1 MKGTGIIRRVDDL
14 GRILIPKEIRR
25 QLKIREGDPLEIFT
39 DNEAVILKKYS
50 LVKEFRKSAAKYAK
64 ILAQESG
71 HTVIICNKDII
82 VAVGRSTLLKDS
94 SDIEKICAVGKPIS
108 APLQDAIG
116 QHKSFITTRGNLDFI
131 GVTDYSDEKCVRHQ
145 AVMPLIYEGE
155 AEGALILLSM
165 RQECPIS
172 EEDQKMMRIVASC
185 IIDDD

>member
-1 MKGTGIIRRVDDL
+1 MKGTGIVRRVDDL

-25 QLKIREGDPLEIFT
+25 QLKIRENDPLEIFT
-39 DNEAVILKKYS
+39 DDGAVILKKYS
-50 LVKEFRKSAAKYAK
+50 LVREFQKSAAKYAK

-82 VAVGRSTLLKDS
+82 VAVGSSTSSKDS
-94 SDIEKICAVGKPIS
+94 SDIEKICAVGKSIS
-108 APLQDAIG
+108 APLQDAIE
-116 QHKSFITTRGNLDFI
+116 QHKSFITKRGNVNFR
-131 GVTDYSDEKCVRHQ
+131 GVTDYSDEKCVHYQ

-155 AEGALILLSM
+155 AEGALILLST

-185 IIDDD
+185 IIDAD